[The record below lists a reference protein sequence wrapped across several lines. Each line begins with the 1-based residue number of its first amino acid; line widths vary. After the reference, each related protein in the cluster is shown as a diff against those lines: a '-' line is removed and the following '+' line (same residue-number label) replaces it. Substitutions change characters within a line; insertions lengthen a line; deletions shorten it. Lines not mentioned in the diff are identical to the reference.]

1 LEPQLIT
8 QEIISSLQHGKKFC
22 PHLHIALQSGCDSVL
37 GRMGRHYDTKQI
49 RDLVDKLSSSIPSI
63 ALGFDVIV
71 GFPGESL
78 EEFEQTRM
86 FLDAL
91 PIAYLHVFSYSR
103 RKNTVA
109 ASLPNQVSAAEK
121 SKRAAILAALSKR
134 KKELYVRRLINDQ
147 VGLRGICEAHK
158 DGYTTMLTD
167 HYLRAYLPGEL
178 ALGSLAR
185 CVPTNTHLDGVL
197 GQVED

>member
-1 LEPQLIT
+1 MIKNKK
-8 QEIISSLQHGKKFC
+8 IIQ
-22 PHLHIALQSGCDSVL
+22 QVL
-37 GRMGRHYDTKQI
+37 GT
-49 RDLVDKLSSSIPSI
+49 LVAANAII
-63 ALGFDVIV
+63 
-71 GFPGESL
+71 
-78 EEFEQTRM
+78 
-86 FLDAL
+86 FLL
-91 PIAYLHVFSYSR
+91 LAYLHVFSYSI

-134 KKELYVRRLINDQ
+134 KKDLFMQRLINDK
-147 VGLRGICEAHK
+147 VGLRGICEAYK